1 MFDQTRDTILNV
13 DCYEIQIYADK
24 YETKFMFGI
33 IKLDLG
39 MTKDQKKEFGLILL
53 YQRLAWK
60 EHSSNDDFFIDKK
73 IDYHF
78 QINILTIFACA
89 AKI

>member
-1 MFDQTRDTILNV
+1 MIYQCFAFYQKNVNNNKDDERRGAVARAFLFDQTRDTILNV

-53 YQRLAWK
+53 YQRLA
-60 EHSSNDDFFIDKK
+60 
-73 IDYHF
+73 
-78 QINILTIFACA
+78 
-89 AKI
+89 